1 MSDIIERIDRGV
13 AGARARFLAA
23 PLMQSLR
30 AGTVSPDLYKA
41 WLRQQFHFTV
51 HTTRFLSVAATR
63 LPYGREA
70 LRVRFLKHAL
80 EEFGHEEMCRRD
92 LVALGE
98 APDEVERA
106 VPLPATTALVA
117 FHYFLAERG
126 NPVSLLGTVYTFEGL
141 AEREG
146 GRVAEALQRSGIP
159 DGATTFLAAHAEI
172 DVKHME
178 EARRMLREHVSD
190 ARDERD
196 IIYASVGGYDLY
208 RILFDEIAASAR
220 ALRLGVAGG

>member
-1 MSDIIERIDRGV
+1 MSDIIERIDRAV

-23 PLMQSLR
+23 PLMQGLR
-30 AGTVSPDLYKA
+30 AGTLSVDLYRA
-41 WLRQQFHFTV
+41 WLTQQFHFTV
-51 HTTRFLSVAATR
+51 HTTRFLAVAATR
-63 LPYGREA
+63 IPYGREA

-98 APDEVERA
+98 APDDVGRA

-117 FHYFLAERG
+117 FHYHLAERG

-146 GRVAEALQRSGIP
+146 GRVAESLRRSGIP
-159 DGATTFLAAHAEI
+159 PEATTFLAAHAEI
-172 DVKHME
+172 DIKHME
-178 EARRMLREHVSD
+178 EARRMLREHVTD

-196 IIYASVGGYDLY
+196 VIYASIGGYDLY
-208 RILFDEIAASAR
+208 RLLFEEIAASAPSLSLS
-220 ALRLGVAGG
+220 AAGG